1 MTLETIKQTLLY
13 GGGIIILL
21 TTIIQI
27 SPIKI
32 NPWSWIGRA
41 IGRVIN
47 SEVLERVEKL
57 SCSVKQIQEA
67 DDEQWASLRRIHI
80 LRFGDEIL
88 HGVSHT
94 KEHFDQILL
103 DISNYEKYCEM
114 HPNYRNNVANET
126 IKRIKQTYQDCLKK
140 NNFL

>member
-13 GGGIIILL
+13 GGGIIIVL

-57 SCSVKQIQEA
+57 SCSVKQIKEA
-67 DDEQWASLRRIHI
+67 DDE
-80 LRFGDEIL
+80 E
-88 HGVSHT
+88 
-94 KEHFDQILL
+94 
-103 DISNYEKYCEM
+103 
-114 HPNYRNNVANET
+114 
-126 IKRIKQTYQDCLKK
+126 
-140 NNFL
+140 

>member
-1 MTLETIKQTLLY
+1 MSSKVICD
-13 GGGIIILL
+13 
-21 TTIIQI
+21 IQI

-57 SCSVKQIQEA
+57 SCSVKQIKEA

-80 LRFGDEIL
+80 LRFESMHVEAVTVKCKLTANHLIC
-88 HGVSHT
+88 
-94 KEHFDQILL
+94 ILL
-103 DISNYEKYCEM
+103 YINL
-114 HPNYRNNVANET
+114 VA
-126 IKRIKQTYQDCLKK
+126 IYM
-140 NNFL
+140 